1 MELYQLRAFSAIA
14 DTGQLTR
21 AADRLHVSQP
31 ALSAQIKA
39 LEAELGQVLF
49 ERKSNGMR
57 LTRMGQELLPLA
69 HQVIAAAHAL
79 KRAAQ
84 AHRSDVAGRVRIGTV
99 SDPQFI
105 RLGEFLGRA
114 LERYP
119 LIEIDVRNE
128 STGAAFEEV
137 RAGDLDASFFFG
149 EIDDPAITG
158 TRLGEMAYRIAAPAE
173 WAEQLRN
180 SSWEHAAEM
189 PWIIAPENST
199 HHRLAHAVLDKHGVA
214 PTKVV
219 GADNEGV
226 ILNLIESGVGLSLVR
241 EDLAFERER
250 EGAIFVWPQARL
262 LTALWFIHRTDRSND
277 PLLRALLDVLAQTW
291 SNEPG
296 APSDTPASGR
306 RIRRRA
312 HVHAA
317 TGAPS
322 RPRVDEAPKFGVL
335 KQGPA
340 ERS

>member
-1 MELYQLRAFSAIA
+1 MELYQIKAFLAIA

-39 LEAELGQVLF
+39 LEAELGQELF

-57 LTRMGQELLPLA
+57 LTRIGSELLPLA
-69 HQVIAAAHAL
+69 QQVIAATEAL

-84 AHRSDVAGRVRIGTV
+84 AHRSDIAGRVRIGTV

-137 RAGDLDASFFFG
+137 RAGELDASFFFG
-149 EIDDPAITG
+149 DLDDPSVSG
-158 TRLGEMAYRIAAPAE
+158 LRLGDMVYRIAAPAA
-173 WAEQLRN
+173 WAEQLRG
-180 SSWEHAAEM
+180 SSWEHVAEM
-189 PWIIAPENST
+189 PWIIAPEKST
-199 HHRLAHAVLDKHGVA
+199 HHRLAHAVLNKHGVT

-219 GADNEGV
+219 GADNESV

-241 EDLAFERER
+241 EELAFERER
-250 EGAIFVWPQARL
+250 AGAIFVWPEARL
-262 LTALWFIHRTDRSND
+262 LTALWFIYRADRADD
-277 PLLRALLDVLAQTW
+277 PMLHALLDVVAQTW
-291 SNEPG
+291 
-296 APSDTPASGR
+296 ATPAQATRS
-306 RIRRRA
+306 
-312 HVHAA
+312 AA
-317 TGAPS
+317 MSAARSARKSTQ
-322 RPRVDEAPKFGVL
+322 RV
-335 KQGPA
+335 
-340 ERS
+340 

>member
-14 DTGQLTR
+14 DTGRLTR

-39 LEAELGQVLF
+39 LESELGQELF

-57 LTRMGQELLPLA
+57 LTRVGNELLPLA
-69 HQVIAAAHAL
+69 QEVIAAAEAL

-84 AHRSDVAGRVRIGTV
+84 AHRSDIAGRVRIGTV

-105 RLGEFLGRA
+105 RLGEFLGQA

-119 LIEIDVRNE
+119 LVEIDVRNE

-137 RAGDLDASFFFG
+137 RTGELDASYFFG

-158 TRLGEMAYRIAAPAE
+158 MRLGEMVYRIAAPAA
-173 WAEQLRN
+173 WTEQLRGGT
-180 SSWEHAAEM
+180 WAHIAEM
-189 PWIIAPENST
+189 PWIIAPEKST

-226 ILNLIESGVGLSLVR
+226 ILNLIESDVGLSLVR

-250 EGAIFVWPQARL
+250 EGAIFVWPEVRL
-262 LTALWFIHRTDRSND
+262 PTALWFIYRADRADD
-277 PLLRALLDVLAQTW
+277 PMLRALLDVLAQTW
-291 SNEPG
+291 ASHAG
-296 APSDTPASGR
+296 AASVPTPSAR
-306 RIRRRA
+306 RVR
-312 HVHAA
+312 
-317 TGAPS
+317 S
-322 RPRVDEAPKFGVL
+322 RT
-335 KQGPA
+335 Q
-340 ERS
+340 

>member
-1 MELYQLRAFSAIA
+1 MELYQVRAFLAIA

-39 LEAELGQVLF
+39 LEAELGQELF

-57 LTRMGQELLPLA
+57 LTRVGSELLPLA
-69 HQVIAAAHAL
+69 QQVIAAAEAL
-79 KRAAQ
+79 KHAAQ
-84 AHRSDVAGRVRIGTV
+84 AHRRDIAGRVRIGTV

-137 RAGDLDASFFFG
+137 RAGELDASFFFG

-158 TRLGEMAYRIAAPAE
+158 LRLGEMVYRIAAPSA
-173 WAEQLRN
+173 WAGQLRGG
-180 SSWEHAAEM
+180 SWAQLAEM
-189 PWIIAPENST
+189 PWIIAPEKST
-199 HHRLAHAVLDKHGVA
+199 HHRLAHTVLSRHGVA

-241 EDLAFERER
+241 EELAIERER
-250 EGAIFVWPQARL
+250 EGAMFVWPEARL
-262 LTALWFIHRTDRSND
+262 PTALWFIYRADRGDD
-277 PLLRALLDVLAQTW
+277 PILHALLDVLAQTW
-291 SNEPG
+291 ASPAQAVPAAAM
-296 APSDTPASGR
+296 APARTP
-306 RIRRRA
+306 RRRA
-312 HVHAA
+312 Q
-317 TGAPS
+317 
-322 RPRVDEAPKFGVL
+322 RV
-335 KQGPA
+335 
-340 ERS
+340 